1 MAQVRH
7 SEGFDGR
14 IAGYLDVFE
23 DSLKQRLV
31 AKPGLDTRL
40 KEAMH
45 YAVFNGGKRLRPL
58 LVFASAEAIGIDPRT
73 MMAPAAAVELIH
85 CYSLVHDDLP
95 AMDDD
100 ALRRGRPT
108 THLAFDEAT
117 AILVGDALQALA
129 YQLLAD
135 DPMAVNHPPGVIRV
149 LQELTEACGADGMA
163 GGQAWDLQLE
173 KHRPDQPTL
182 ENMFALKTG
191 ALIRASVLMPGLLA
205 EDLSPT
211 CLDQLRCFGEHLGLA
226 FQIRDDLLDVEG
238 EAAVIGKPTGSDAA
252 KDKATWPGLFG
263 IDEAKARIVTLHDQA
278 MGALRAA
285 QTELNGDCQGLL
297 WLADQLTQR
306 DH

>member
-7 SEGFDGR
+7 SAGFETR
-14 IAGYLDVFE
+14 ISDYLEVFE
-23 DSLKQRLV
+23 QTLKARLV

-58 LVFASAEAIGIDPRT
+58 LVFASAEAIGVDPRS

-108 THLAFDEAT
+108 THLAYDEAT

-135 DPMAVNHPPGVIRV
+135 DPLGASHAHGVIRV

-173 KHRPDQPTL
+173 RHRPDRATL
-182 ENMFALKTG
+182 ETMFALKTG
-191 ALIRASVLMPGLLA
+191 ALIRTSVMMPCLLID
-205 EDLSPT
+205 DLSNE
-211 CLDQLRCFGEHLGLA
+211 CLDHLRQFGEHLGLA

-238 EAAVIGKPTGSDAA
+238 ESDIIGKPTGSDAA

-263 IDEAKARIVTLHDQA
+263 TGAAKERINELYDQA
-278 MGALRAA
+278 MRALGAA
-285 QTELNGDCQGLL
+285 QPELQGDSEGLI
-297 WLADQLTQR
+297 WLASQLTQR

>member
-1 MAQVRH
+1 MDTQSFAA
-7 SEGFDGR
+7 R
-14 IAGYLDVFE
+14 IPGYLDVFE
-23 DSLKQRLV
+23 TQLKDRLV
-31 AKPGLDTRL
+31 ATPGTDTQL

-45 YAVFNGGKRLRPL
+45 YSVFNGGKRLRPL
-58 LVFASAEAIGIDPRT
+58 LAFAAAEAIDIDPIRAL
-73 MMAPAAAVELIH
+73 APACAVELIH

-100 ALRRGRPT
+100 DLRRGRPT

-135 DPMAVNHPPGVIRV
+135 DALSTTHPVAVLRM
-149 LQELTEACGADGMA
+149 LQELTDACGADGMA

-173 KHRPDQPTL
+173 KHQPDQDTL
-182 ENMFALKTG
+182 ERMFAMKTG
-191 ALIRASVLMPGLLA
+191 ALIRASVVMPCLLQD
-205 EDLSPT
+205 DLSIDG
-211 CLDQLRCFGEHLGLA
+211 LKALRDFGDHVGLA

-238 EAAVIGKPTGSDAA
+238 EAEITGKPIGSDAA
-252 KDKATWPGLFG
+252 KQKATWPGLFG
-263 IDEAKARIVTLHDQA
+263 LGAAKDRIVELHDQA
-278 MGALRAA
+278 MAALNLAKP
-285 QTELNGDCQGLL
+285 ELKGDTAGLE